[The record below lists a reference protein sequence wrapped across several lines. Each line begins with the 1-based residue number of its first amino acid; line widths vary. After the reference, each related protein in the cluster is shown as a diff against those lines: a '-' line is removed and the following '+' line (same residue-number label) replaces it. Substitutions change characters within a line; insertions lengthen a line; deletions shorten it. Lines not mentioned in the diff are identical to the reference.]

1 MRTRV
6 SGSRIE
12 VASFASE
19 LASNAMMGCSLTVR
33 IWIIGAFL
41 FLVASTAVFGS
52 GISYAHR
59 AAGIEVEGEIIHD
72 VPDLI
77 HDGVFVMVAVKR
89 VLKASIEDD
98 RRWKV

>member
-1 MRTRV
+1 
-6 SGSRIE
+6 

-19 LASNAMMGCSLTVR
+19 LASNAMVGCSLAVR

-41 FLVASTAVFGS
+41 FLFASTAVFGS

-59 AAGIEVEGEIIHD
+59 AAGIEVGESIHY

-77 HDGVFVMVAVKR
+77 HDGVFVKVAVKTG
-89 VLKASIEDD
+89 LKCVN
-98 RRWKV
+98 WG

>member
-1 MRTRV
+1 MVIEARTRI

-19 LASNAMMGCSLTVR
+19 LASNAMVGCSLAVR
-33 IWIIGAFL
+33 IWIIGDFL

-59 AAGIEVEGEIIHD
+59 VAAIEVEGENIHY

-77 HDGVFVMVAVKR
+77 HDGVFVKVVVKTS
-89 VLKASIEDD
+89 LKS
-98 RRWKV
+98 VN

>member
-1 MRTRV
+1 
-6 SGSRIE
+6 

-19 LASNAMMGCSLTVR
+19 LASNARVGCSLAVR

-41 FLVASTAVFGS
+41 FLIDSTAVFGS

-59 AAGIEVEGEIIHD
+59 AVGIEVEGESIHY

-77 HDGVFVMVAVKR
+77 HDGVFVKVAVKMG
-89 VLKASIEDD
+89 LKS
-98 RRWKV
+98 VNGG